1 MSPTNSTTSAR
12 SAALPA
18 RQQKRHSTSTSYT
31 SPSASHT
38 RCRNHLLTTRK
49 IRSHQVS
56 SISFQASR
64 AAAIWWMAVAAATAA
79 AAAVIAAKMIQ
90 NPRRALVR
98 RQLQPFAPPSTHEEC
113 KTIRRSSTTRLPTVS
128 YPLRTAVWRAT
139 RRVWKAEQADTMTA
153 TRWAKM
159 TEHTTK
165 TVATRRTR
173 TRDRTAETTTST
185 TGEIFPRP
193 SSTTPGPTTR
203 LLALTTMATIAT
215 SLLASLSLSRPRLTT
230 PTFRDTWKS
239 QTRKAAPTISTTP
252 SSK

>member
-1 MSPTNSTTSAR
+1 MSPTNFTTSAR

-18 RQQKRHSTSTSYT
+18 RQQKRHSTSTS
-31 SPSASHT
+31 PSASHT

-49 IRSHQVS
+49 IHFHQVS

-64 AAAIWWMAVAAATAA
+64 AAATWWMAVAAATAA
-79 AAAVIAAKMIQ
+79 AAVVIAAKMIQ

-185 TGEIFPRP
+185 TGEISPRLL
-193 SSTTPGPTTR
+193 STTPGPTTR

-252 SSK
+252 LSK